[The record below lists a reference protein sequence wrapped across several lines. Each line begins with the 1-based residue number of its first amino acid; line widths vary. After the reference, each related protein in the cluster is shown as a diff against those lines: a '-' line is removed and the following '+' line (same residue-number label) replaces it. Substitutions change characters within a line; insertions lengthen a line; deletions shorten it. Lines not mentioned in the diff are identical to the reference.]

1 MRLRTDFVSNSS
13 SCSFIIEGE
22 YCRKAVD
29 MMHKYLHDTYIPTTF
44 NGLSIHCS
52 AKNKD
57 IKEIETIL
65 NGKSS
70 YEPPIE
76 FDYYS
81 GQILVKNPED
91 IDWLQF
97 NLTLEHMV
105 HCQLAELDIYNKINT
120 IRFSGY
126 DDDESQIRCLRLL
139 YDFFK
144 RVGCKPNSK
153 DSERDFEE
161 EENNDFIANLQAAS
175 EPDMT
180 I

>member
-1 MRLRTDFVSNSS
+1 
-13 SCSFIIEGE
+13 
-22 YCRKAVD
+22 
-29 MMHKYLHDTYIPTTF
+29 
-44 NGLSIHCS
+44 
-52 AKNKD
+52 
-57 IKEIETIL
+57 
-65 NGKSS
+65 
-70 YEPPIE
+70 
-76 FDYYS
+76 
-81 GQILVKNPED
+81 
-91 IDWLQF
+91 
-97 NLTLEHMV
+97 MV